1 MSIGL
6 KQRDL
11 AIVLRS
17 VAYEER
23 HRVVTAITENHG
35 MVSALARNSIQ
46 SRRFG
51 GTLELF
57 TASEWSFTQKPG
69 TELLILEQAEIK
81 MSFEG
86 LRKDF
91 EKLSMASVFS
101 ELMLKLAPQLSP
113 APELFKLHS
122 NALLALEEADHA
134 PIQLLNAYLAKL
146 LQWSG
151 SQPKLMACMHC
162 EKSLTSLDENQAV
175 SCVIQDA
182 GWICPECRGVDT
194 RHVRDRGASAFDQSL
209 LRVMPFAIVDFLL
222 SLSVP
227 IRQIVGNTRA
237 TKKDHQELF
246 KFLEALFIYHIPG
259 FDRQPLK
266 GLRFLELDSGI
277 TAAK

>member
-1 MSIGL
+1 MEKI
-6 KQRDL
+6 RDL
-11 AIVLRS
+11 AIVLRA

-23 HRVVTAITENHG
+23 HRVVTAITERHG
-35 MVSALARNSIQ
+35 MISAMARNSIQ

-51 GTLELF
+51 GTLDSF
-57 TASEWSFTQKPG
+57 TASEWIFTQKPG
-69 TELLILEQAEIK
+69 AELFILEQAEIK
-81 MSFEG
+81 KSFEG
-86 LRKDF
+86 LRADF

-101 ELMLKLAPQLSP
+101 ELMLKLAPQQSP
-113 APELFKLHS
+113 APDLFKLHS

-151 SQPKLMACMHC
+151 SQPKLMACMKC
-162 EKSLTSLDENQAV
+162 EVSLTSLDDQIAV
-175 SCVIQDA
+175 SCMIQDA
-182 GWICPECRGVDT
+182 GWVCPACRGVDT
-194 RHVRDRGASAFDQSL
+194 RHVRERGTSAFDQSL

-227 IRQIVGNTRA
+227 IRQIVANTRA
-237 TKKDHQELF
+237 SKQDHQELF

-266 GLRFLELDSGI
+266 GLRFLESTQLLPS
-277 TAAK
+277 KSLQ